1 MTSAQSRPQS
11 ADRPSKIRPQAA
23 SDRMRAVE
31 SERQSLAAIL
41 NLVRTGRAETR
52 QDLEREA
59 HLGRAVVADR
69 LATLA
74 GFGLVDES
82 AVGRSL
88 GGRAPRLVRFQA
100 DAGRL
105 LVATL
110 ERDTIGVGLADLAGR
125 LLIEHYEEIDPG
137 TGADKMLGR
146 LMALFAWLAEQDS
159 RDEPWGIGI
168 GLSPSI
174 HMSGNTAPQRGDG
187 PMQDSGSML
196 SGLLASRFG
205 APVWLRSA
213 IQMATVG
220 EVGTVT
226 PERARDFLFV
236 HLGVDIT
243 AGIVADGRLVPGAQ
257 GAAGQF
263 GHVYAGDGYG
273 AVCGCGNVG
282 CLQTVAGCE
291 SIAREGLA
299 GAEAGRTQPL
309 ADVLART
316 GLVTVADIG
325 TAARLGDPFSA
336 ELLSRSGRVLGTA
349 LATLVNLLNPAT
361 ILVGGELAQTGDIC
375 LAAIR
380 EAVYRHSQPQVTRDL
395 LIQSSRMSR
404 SSGLAGA
411 AALVVDALFA
421 SPFLEDWI
429 TAGSPLSLA
438 PARTGPA
445 SAKPA
450 GRRAGRQASG

>member
-1 MTSAQSRPQS
+1 MNSAQIQLGSGG
-11 ADRPSKIRPQAA
+11 PSSTSRPQAA
-23 SDRMRAVE
+23 SDRLRAAE

-52 QDLEREA
+52 QDIEREA

-69 LATLA
+69 LATL
-74 GFGLVDES
+74 GRFGLVDES

-88 GGRAPRLVRFQA
+88 GGRAPRLVRFQT

-110 ERDTIGVGLADLAGR
+110 ERDTIGAGVADLAGR
-125 LLIEHYEEIDPG
+125 LLVEHYEEVEPG
-137 TGADKMLGR
+137 TSADTMLDR
-146 LMALFAWLAEQDS
+146 LIALFAWLAGKDS
-159 RDEPWGIGI
+159 RDEPWGVGI
-168 GLSPSI
+168 GLASSI
-174 HMSGNTAPQRGDG
+174 QLPVKAATQDGDG
-187 PMQDSGSML
+187 RLRETVSVLTRS
-196 SGLLASRFG
+196 LAPRFR

-213 IQMATVG
+213 IQMATLG
-220 EVGTVT
+220 EIGAI
-226 PERARDFLFV
+226 PPARARDLLFV

-263 GHVYAGDGYG
+263 GHVYAGDGYR

-291 SIAREGLA
+291 GIAREGRA
-299 GAEAGRTQPL
+299 GAEAGRSQPL
-309 ADVLART
+309 SDVLTRT

-336 ELLSRSGRVLGTA
+336 ELLSRSGRLIGTA

-380 EAVYRHSQPQVTRDL
+380 EAVYRHSQPQMTRDL

-411 AALVVDALFA
+411 AAVVVDAIFA
-421 SPFLEDWI
+421 SPSLEDWV
-429 TAGSPLSLA
+429 TGGSPLSLA
-438 PARTGPA
+438 PAQSDPTPT
-445 SAKPA
+445 KPA
-450 GRRAGRQASG
+450 TRRPSRRASR